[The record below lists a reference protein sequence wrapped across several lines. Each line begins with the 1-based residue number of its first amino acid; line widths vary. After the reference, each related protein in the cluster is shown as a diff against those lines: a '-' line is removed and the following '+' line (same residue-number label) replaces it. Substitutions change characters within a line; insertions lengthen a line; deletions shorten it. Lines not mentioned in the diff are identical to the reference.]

1 MVDFTVDTENGAVS
15 GTAKKIV
22 DGVESI
28 LDLDTEVSTAELLFT
43 KPDGTELALVSMT
56 LTNPGS
62 GDGKFNY
69 KTSGAFF
76 SAEGTWKVKAKYTL
90 TTGEIL
96 WSNPPKEFQVDPE

>member
-1 MVDFTVDTENGAVS
+1 MVDFTVDVENGAIS

-43 KPDGTELALVSMT
+43 KPDKTELGLVPISI
-56 LTNPGS
+56 TNPGS
-62 GDGKFNY
+62 GNGKFNY

-76 SAEGTWKVKAKYTL
+76 SASGTWTVKAKFVL

-96 WSNPPKEFQVDPE
+96 WSNPPKEFPVDPE